1 MESKEKI
8 SRDIKHKTQIPLWY
22 KKKKVGGPGSLGM
35 KETEE
40 DKHQRREA
48 R

>member
-22 KKKKVGGPGSLGM
+22 QKKKKVGGPGSLGM

-40 DKHQRREA
+40 DKH
-48 R
+48 